1 MQILLRE
8 DYGNSTLRLNRL
20 RGLLEKT
27 YTLFDVHVT
36 QQYRLDRGSTCLKQ
50 TNKQTKQNKTKQKYK
65 NKNKIKK
72 RPIRETAELDFIR
85 KRR

>member
-1 MQILLRE
+1 M
-8 DYGNSTLRLNRL
+8 
-20 RGLLEKT
+20 
-27 YTLFDVHVT
+27 HVT

-85 KRR
+85 KMR